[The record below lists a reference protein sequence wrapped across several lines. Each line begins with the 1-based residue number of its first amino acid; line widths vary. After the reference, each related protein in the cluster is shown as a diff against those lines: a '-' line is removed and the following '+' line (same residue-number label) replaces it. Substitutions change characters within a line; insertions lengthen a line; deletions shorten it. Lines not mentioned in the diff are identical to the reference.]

1 MSEIKVENKQV
12 VIPGEELAS
21 GLDFVPSGAAFR
33 EGEKIY
39 SKRVGLTSI
48 DGRVIKVIPLAGAY
62 VPSTNDVIIG
72 KISDIL
78 LSGWRINL
86 FSAYDGVLNIKDAV
100 NEFIR
105 KGEDLTKFFEIG
117 DWVVTK
123 VINVTSQKLVDL
135 STRGPGLRKLDQGRI
150 INVSPYKVP
159 RIIGKQGSMVNM
171 IKDNTNTQ
179 IIVGQNG
186 VIWISGEPEMEV
198 LVSEV
203 IKTIEENSHIS
214 GLTERIKGVLEKRL
228 GKEINA

>member
-33 EGEKIY
+33 ENEKIF

-62 VPSTNDVIIG
+62 VPNTNDVIIG

-123 VINVTSQKLVDL
+123 VTNVTSQKLVDL

-150 INVSPYKVP
+150 LRVSPYKVP

-179 IIVGQNG
+179 ITVGQNG

-198 LVSEV
+198 VVGEL
-203 IKTIEENSHIS
+203 IKTIEENSHTS
-214 GLTERIKGVLEKRL
+214 GLTERVKGLLEKKL
-228 GKEINA
+228 GKEIKV

>member
-33 EGEKIY
+33 ENEKIF
-39 SKRVGLTSI
+39 SKRVGLTSV

-100 NEFIR
+100 N
-105 KGEDLTKFFEIG
+105 
-117 DWVVTK
+117 
-123 VINVTSQKLVDL
+123 DL

-150 INVSPYKVP
+150 LRISPYKVP

-186 VIWISGEPEMEV
+186 LIWISGEPEMEV
-198 LVSEV
+198 LVAELV
-203 IKTIEENSHIS
+203 KTIEENSHTS
-214 GLTERIKGVLEKRL
+214 GLTERIKGILEKKL
-228 GKEINA
+228 GKEIKV